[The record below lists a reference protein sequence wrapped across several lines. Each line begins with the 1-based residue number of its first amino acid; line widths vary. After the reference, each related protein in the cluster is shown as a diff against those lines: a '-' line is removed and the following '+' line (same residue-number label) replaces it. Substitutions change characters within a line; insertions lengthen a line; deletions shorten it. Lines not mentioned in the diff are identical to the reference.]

1 MIELEKVHVRAGNFR
16 LRDVSLRVEAGQYV
30 ALMGRTGCGKTTL
43 LEAICGLRP
52 IHHGRIIVGDVDV
65 TLASPADRCLGYV
78 PQDLALFPT
87 LTVSEHLE
95 FALHLRGSPSAQIAQ
110 RTAELA
116 QQLSIAH
123 LLIRY
128 PAGLSG
134 GEAQRV
140 ALGRALSFRPSVLL
154 LDEPLS
160 ALDEQTREELIKLL
174 LEIKQSRSVTILHI
188 THSRSEADRLAD
200 RVLQL
205 QDCYKVT

>member
-1 MIELEKVHVRAGNFR
+1 MIELEKVHIRAGNFQ
-16 LRDVSLRVEAGQYV
+16 LCDLSLRVDSGQYV

-52 IHHGRIIVGDVDV
+52 IAQGRIIVGDVDV

-87 LTVSEHLE
+87 QTVREHLE
-95 FALHLRGSPSAQIAQ
+95 FALQLRRRPSSEIAQ
-110 RTAELA
+110 RTVELA
-116 QQLSIAH
+116 QQLSISH
-123 LLIRY
+123 LLSRY

-160 ALDEQTREELIKLL
+160 ALDDQTRDSLIELLQQL
-174 LEIKQSRSVTILHI
+174 KQSRSVTILHI
-188 THSRSEADRLAD
+188 THSQSEADRLAD

-205 QDCYKVT
+205 QDCHKVH